1 MSYQLQYLMKRL
13 IIIFV
18 VPSVAVI
25 EIGSNNIGESRP
37 TIIHKMFETNFSFHV
52 KDRTTGK
59 VVISVFQE
67 FLLVLTRF

>member
-25 EIGSNNIGESRP
+25 EIGSNNIGEFRP
-37 TIIHKMFETNFSFHV
+37 TIIHKMFETNSSFYV

-59 VVISVFQE
+59 VLVSVFQE
-67 FLLVLTRF
+67 FLLVLTKF

>member
-18 VPSVAVI
+18 VLSVAVI

-37 TIIHKMFETNFSFHV
+37 TIIHKMFETNSSFHV

-59 VVISVFQE
+59 VLVSVFQE
-67 FLLVLTRF
+67 FLLVLTKF